1 MTHKWLKE
9 AQSNIVDEI
18 LWGNSYHG
26 HDITKVI
33 DGEPVDTFFRL
44 YVSRRKD
51 DADKW
56 LEELVTLY
64 VQRHEELMEFYRMD
78 EEERMRESAIDAER
92 ERRYLVAEA
101 I

>member
-1 MTHKWLKE
+1 MTKKWLKE
-9 AQSNIVDEI
+9 AESQIVDEI

-26 HDITKVI
+26 HDITSVI

-64 VQRHEELMEFYRMD
+64 VQRHEELMEFYRQD
-78 EEERMRESAIDAER
+78 EEERMRESAIDSER
-92 ERRYLVAEA
+92 ERRYLVQEA

>member
-1 MTHKWLKE
+1 MTKKWLKE
-9 AQSNIVDEI
+9 AESQIVDEI

-26 HDITKVI
+26 HDISKVI
-33 DGEPVDTFFRL
+33 DGEDTSPYFRL
-44 YVSRRKD
+44 YVARRKD

-64 VQRHEELMEFYRMD
+64 VQRHEELVELYRID
-78 EEERMRESAIDAER
+78 EEERMRDSAIDAEID
-92 ERRYLVAEA
+92 RRYLVAEA

>member
-1 MTHKWLKE
+1 MTKKWLKE
-9 AQSNIVDEI
+9 AESQIVDEI
-18 LWGNSYHG
+18 LWGNSFHG
-26 HDITKVI
+26 HDITSVI

-51 DADKW
+51 EADEW

-64 VQRHEELMEFYRMD
+64 VQRHEELIEFYRMD
-78 EEERMRESAIDAER
+78 EEERMRENAIDAER
-92 ERRYLVAEA
+92 ERRYQVAEA